1 MSTQPAV
8 RANSEL
14 VVVSFYCG
22 GDYYRE
28 AADQLRQ
35 DCERV
40 GLAHDIVEIEA
51 AVAGDWIA
59 ACRRKIPF
67 YPEMHRKHQ
76 RPILWLDVD
85 SRLARL
91 PDVLHGASCDIAG
104 FVRGFRYL
112 RDFDPVALPRFFAPF
127 ALYFNYTPRV
137 TAFLEL
143 MAELE
148 RQHEGSATDDY
159 FLHEAW
165 LRHQEQLSVL
175 VLPPDLIGHEWPLQD
190 SQSIYVGISGN
201 VSKYKDQAQQHTASL
216 FEPSRRKAML
226 LHEAEDARR
235 SGAIDEALMLYRRA
249 LAIAPDD
256 ALAQKILRLSRRQ
269 QAPSENET
277 AESNH
282 RTPNSGTSRTYT
294 SARSWRQW
302 LRRRPDR

>member
-1 MSTQPAV
+1 MNTESKHPTI
-8 RANSEL
+8 
-14 VVVSFYCG
+14 VSLFTE
-22 GDYYRE
+22 DSYYRK
-28 AADQLRQ
+28 AATKLRA
-35 DCERV
+35 DCDR
-40 GLAHDIVEIEA
+40 LSLSHDIVSL
-51 AVAGDWIA
+51 GNDSRMTWID
-59 ACRRKIPF
+59 ACRRKVRF
-67 YPEMHRKHQ
+67 YLEMHRKHQ

-85 SRLARL
+85 SRLTRF
-91 PDVLHGASCDIAG
+91 PDALKGPSCDIAG
-104 FVRGFRYL
+104 FLRGFRYL

-127 ALYFNYTPRV
+127 GLYFNYTPRV

-143 MAELE
+143 IAELE
-148 RQHEGSATDDY
+148 RQHQSSATDDY

-175 VLPPDLIGHEWPLQD
+175 VLPPDLIGHEWPLKE
-190 SQSIYVGISGN
+190 SHSIYVGISGN
-201 VSKYKDQAQQHTASL
+201 VSKHKDQAQQHTASL